1 MSIFDKLKNALFE
14 EEYVEV
20 EEKPKATKPKKSEK
34 TSFRDTLKEKQKAK
48 EKPFAKKIILPE
60 KKDVVVSVA
69 DEDDIEEEKVKPMVE
84 EPKETPSMPVVEE
97 HNDFKFMDDDD
108 FKVEE
113 DYRPVVEKKPEPQIV
128 KVIEKEEES
137 RGLYQGR
144 VTRERPNRPYGIE
157 ESPQV
162 SVHEYGT
169 YERKDER
176 GYFKPSPIISPIY
189 GILDK
194 NYKKDDIVTR
204 KEVRLTSNYAK
215 ERLNVD
221 DVRKKAYGDLS
232 DAIESVAVNAKEEK
246 DDEPKFVVEDTEDKK
261 DEDLLVDLS
270 SDVEKPSV
278 KEVTMGDAVEYFQDL
293 GLEYNVDYVDA
304 AKKVTG
310 RRSEKLHEEIRKI
323 EEEEKAKEQEAEQ
336 EKKEEVKAI
345 PVVEAKEDTD
355 DDNLFDLI
363 DSMYRDNE

>member
-1 MSIFDKLKNALFE
+1 MSIFEKLKNALFE

-20 EEKPKATKPKKSEK
+20 EEKPKVSKASKN
-34 TSFRDTLKEKQKAK
+34 SFKNTHKEKIKNK
-48 EKPFAKKIILPE
+48 EKPFAKKIVLPE

-69 DEDDIEEEKVKPMVE
+69 DDNVEEEKKPEVVEGVKP
-84 EPKETPSMPVVEE
+84 TPSIPIVEE
-97 HNDFKFMDDDD
+97 HNDFRFMDDED

-113 DYRPVVEKKPEPQIV
+113 DYAPREEKKTEPQIV
-128 KVIEKEEES
+128 KVIEKDEDAP
-137 RGLYQGR
+137 RALYQGSATTER
-144 VTRERPNRPYGIE
+144 VKRPYGIE
-157 ESPQV
+157 ESPKI

-232 DAIESVAVNAKEEK
+232 DAIESVAVERKEEK
-246 DDEPKFVVEDTEDKK
+246 NDVPTFVVEDTEEKK
-261 DEDLLVDLS
+261 DENLLVDLS

-310 RRSEKLHEEIRKI
+310 RRSEKIHEEIKELEK
-323 EEEEKAKEQEAEQ
+323 EEPVEEKVEAEA
-336 EKKEEVKAI
+336 EVVKNI
-345 PVVEAKEDTD
+345 PVVEEKDD
-355 DDNLFDLI
+355 NDNDDNLFDLI
-363 DSMYRDNE
+363 DSMYRDSE